1 MAKYNYFTAIMSL
14 QLVALAT
21 LIACATA
28 AMEEQ
33 AAPSSSK
40 YAKWA
45 ENNKVKEYMKLSSSA
60 AEEKHN
66 IESCP
71 APSSASS
78 ENEEKPKWT
87 AEEMENMND
96 NQLKEVAASLMAEK
110 DAPPKH
116 KCWQKC
122 AFDKLRPY
130 CEHLVVQSTIP
141 GCLLAGGK
149 ACALYCTGGS
159 LK

>member
-14 QLVALAT
+14 QLVAIAT

-28 AMEEQ
+28 AMEE

-45 ENNKVKEYMKLSSSA
+45 ENNKVKEYMKLSSA
-60 AEEKHN
+60 AEQKHN
-66 IESCP
+66 IESCA
-71 APSSASS
+71 APSVS

-96 NQLKEVAASLMAEK
+96 NQLREVAASLMAEK
-110 DAPPKH
+110 DAPPKQ

-130 CEHLVVQSTIP
+130 WEHLAVQSTIP

-149 ACALYCTGGS
+149 ACALYCAGGS